1 MKNKAKVLFVLI
13 MAPIILGVQGI
24 VAVAVVSVVISAVVL
39 AVSAALRFAR
49 KRGGSPV
56 ATSES
61 KQLAT
66 EEVSSAE
73 AA

>member
-39 AVSAALRFAR
+39 AVSAVVRFFR
-49 KRGGSPV
+49 KRGSSAV
-56 ATSES
+56 KSEAN
-61 KQLAT
+61 QPPN
-66 EEVSSAE
+66 EEVVNAK